1 MRSLTTLACALALAA
16 PSAQAQID
24 ARLIRHPAVS
34 ATQIAFSFGG
44 DVWVVPK
51 TGGTAIRLS
60 TPRGE
65 ETFPRFSPDGK
76 QIAFSG
82 NYDGNTDV
90 YVMPT
95 AGGLPTRVTHHPMSD
110 RMVGWYPDGKSLIFA
125 SGMLSGRDRFN
136 RLFKVSKEGGMP
148 EALPIPYGE
157 FAALSP
163 DGKTLAYTPISTDF
177 RTWKRYRGGMAS
189 EIWFF
194 DLETKA
200 ATRLPSVGGS
210 NDSQPMWYDGKLYF
224 LSDRDDVKRNNVWSY
239 DLKTKA
245 FKQITFFK
253 DYDVHFPSVGPS
265 DIVLEAGGRLYRLEL
280 PTEKLVEVKIE
291 VVSDRTGLKPRREN
305 ASKLIR
311 GGDVSPQGKRAIVEA
326 RGELFSVPAEQGAVI
341 NLTRTSGVAERYPS
355 LSPDGKQ
362 VAYFSDRT
370 GEYELFVRPADG
382 SGTERQVT
390 HLGPGFRYK
399 ITWSP
404 DGKRVVFV
412 DQAMRI
418 QLCDMDTGKVQM
430 VDKGLFMFQDDLE
443 RFHATWSSDSRWM
456 AYVRDSENRN
466 GVVHL
471 YDTKNG
477 KRQEITSSF
486 YNTSDVAFDPDGNY
500 LYVSTGQAF
509 NPTYSDLDGTW
520 VYASTARLGVIPLRK
535 DVASPLA
542 PKNDVEEGKDEK
554 KDEKKEDKK
563 ADGKDAK
570 PDAPKGVEIDL
581 DGLESRMVL
590 LPTPAG
596 YYQDLTGGKG
606 KIVYRRADHLNP
618 QGENTFGVF
627 YFDLEERE
635 EKQVLGDVDSLTVTS
650 DGKKALVNKRNTF
663 AIVDLK
669 PGQKLDKKLP
679 TGELWMDLDPVA
691 EWHQIFNDA
700 WRLERDFFY
709 DPNMHGVDWKG
720 MKERYG
726 KLIQECGTRDDVNF
740 VIGELISELNASHAY
755 RGGGDVESAPR
766 MEVGLLGADYAL
778 ENGAF
783 RITRILKGASWDAEA
798 RGPLAQPGLKV
809 KEGDYLLA
817 VNQVPLDVKKNPWV
831 SFAGLAGKTV
841 MLTVNDKPTL
851 EGAHDILVTTLAN
864 EEQLRYAAWVE
875 AKRQYVDKASKGRI
889 GYVYVPDTGIGGQT
903 DLVRQFR
910 GQWQKPGLII
920 DERFNSGGQ
929 IPDRFIEML
938 GRRVLNYWGVRD
950 GADWQWPAIAHE
962 GSMAMLING
971 WSGSG
976 GDAFPHYFR
985 KAGLGPLIGRRTWGG
1000 LIGISGAPGLIDGGS
1015 VTVPT
1020 FGIYSKEGQWI
1031 VEGHGV
1037 DPDIEVMDDP
1047 SLLAKGL
1054 DPQLERAI
1062 QEVEAGLAKHPVK
1075 ATPKPKYPDRSGH

>member
-1 MRSLTTLACALALAA
+1 MRSLTTLACAIALAA
-16 PSAQAQID
+16 PAAQAQID

-34 ATQIAFSFGG
+34 ASQIAFSFGG

-51 TGGTAIRLS
+51 TGGSAIRLS
-60 TPRGE
+60 TPKGE

-95 AGGLPTRVTHHPMSD
+95 GGGLPTRITHHPMPD

-125 SGMLSGRDRFN
+125 SGMQSGRDRFN
-136 RLFKVSKEGGMP
+136 RLFKVSKDGGMP

-194 DLETKA
+194 DLDTKA
-200 ATRLPSVGGS
+200 ATRLPSAGGS

-305 ASKLIR
+305 VSKLIR
-311 GGDVSPQGKRAIVEA
+311 NGDISPQGKRAILEA

-341 NLTRTSGVAERYPS
+341 NLTRTSGVAERFPAM
-355 LSPDGKQ
+355 SPDGKQ

-370 GEYELFVRPADG
+370 GEYELFVRPTDG
-382 SGTERQVT
+382 SGSERQVT
-390 HLGPGFRYK
+390 HLGPGFRYR

-418 QLCDMDTGKVQM
+418 QLCDMDTGKVQV
-430 VDKGLFMFQDDLE
+430 VDKGLFMFEDSLE
-443 RFHATWSSDSRWM
+443 QFHATWSSDSRWM
-456 AYVRDSENRN
+456 AYVRDAENRN
-466 GVVHL
+466 AVVHL
-471 YDTKNG
+471 FDTKSG
-477 KRQEITSSF
+477 KHHEVTSSF
-486 YNTSDVAFDPDGNY
+486 YNTNDVAFDPDGNY

-509 NPTYSDLDGTW
+509 SPTYSDLDGTW
-520 VYASTARLGVIPLRK
+520 VYASTARLGAMPLRK

-542 PKNDVEEGKDEK
+542 PKNDSEEGKDEK
-554 KDEKKEDKK
+554 KEEKKDDKK
-563 ADGKDAK
+563 AEGKDAK
-570 PDAPKGVEIDL
+570 PDAPKAVEIDL

-590 LPTPAG
+590 LPSPAG
-596 YYQDLTGGKG
+596 YYQDLTGAKG
-606 KIVYRRADHLNP
+606 KLVYRRAEHVNP
-618 QGENTFGVF
+618 QGENTFGVYYYDF
-627 YFDLEERE
+627 EERE
-635 EKQVLGDVDSLTVTS
+635 EKQVLGDADGLAVTT

-663 AIVDLK
+663 AIVEVK
-669 PGQKLDKKLP
+669 PGQKMDKKLP
-679 TGELWMDLDPVA
+679 TGELLMDLDPVA
-691 EWHQIFNDA
+691 EWHQIFNEA

-709 DPNMHGVDWKG
+709 DPGMHGVDWKA

-755 RGGGDVESAPR
+755 RGGGDLEAAPR
-766 MEVGLLGADYAL
+766 LEVGLLGADYAL

-817 VNQVPLDVKKNPWV
+817 VNQVPLDVKKNPWA

-841 MLTVNDKPTL
+841 MLTINDKPTMD
-851 EGAHDILVTTLAN
+851 GAHDVFVTTIAN

-875 AKRQYVDKASKGRI
+875 AKRQYVDKVSKGRI
-889 GYVYVPDTGIGGQT
+889 GYIYVPDTGIGGQT

-950 GADWQWPAIAHE
+950 GLDWQWPAVAHE

-1000 LIGISGAPGLIDGGS
+1000 LIGISGTPGLIDGGG

-1037 DPDIEVMDDP
+1037 EPDIEVMDDP
-1047 SLLAKGL
+1047 SLLAKGQ

-1062 QEVEAGLAKHPVK
+1062 QEVEAGLAKNPVK